1 MVFIVD
7 WTWSV
12 MKRMEKLSR
21 EELKTIEND
30 ISAARRAGVEVKH
43 SDGEIPIMG
52 IKRYGRWYDAT
63 LVNPQFILAQR
74 RLIRMR
80 REGIDYDTTEED
92 DLSII
97 AVELSFVDL
106 QCMCRFSVRDASE
119 DELMP
124 PPPPPM
130 PECGLEDRDESEVK
144 LMPPPPPP
152 PMPECWFEGMDEA
165 MPPPPP
171 IPVCGFEG
179 MDELMPP
186 PPPPPMPECGLE
198 DIPTPIRC
206 NRKSTICY
214 LNELFEDMRGQC
226 PPPPPPPVP
235 ECGLEEAKKRR
246 RRGGRKHK
254 GHRRA

>member
-130 PECGLEDRDESEVK
+130 PECGLEDRDESE
-144 LMPPPPPP
+144 
-152 PMPECWFEGMDEA
+152 
-165 MPPPPP
+165 
-171 IPVCGFEG
+171 
-179 MDELMPP
+179 DELMPP

-246 RRGGRKHK
+246 RRGGRRHK

>member
-1 MVFIVD
+1 
-7 WTWSV
+7 

-130 PECGLEDRDESEVK
+130 PECGLEDRDESEV
-144 LMPPPPPP
+144 
-152 PMPECWFEGMDEA
+152 
-165 MPPPPP
+165 
-171 IPVCGFEG
+171 
-179 MDELMPP
+179 ELMPP

-246 RRGGRKHK
+246 RRGGRRHK

>member
-130 PECGLEDRDESEVK
+130 PECGLEDRDESEV
-144 LMPPPPPP
+144 
-152 PMPECWFEGMDEA
+152 
-165 MPPPPP
+165 
-171 IPVCGFEG
+171 
-179 MDELMPP
+179 ELMPP

-198 DIPTPIRC
+198 
-206 NRKSTICY
+206 
-214 LNELFEDMRGQC
+214 
-226 PPPPPPPVP
+226 
-235 ECGLEEAKKRR
+235 EAKKRR
-246 RRGGRKHK
+246 RRGGRRHK
-254 GHRRA
+254 NHRRA

>member
-130 PECGLEDRDESEVK
+130 PECGLEDRDESEV
-144 LMPPPPPP
+144 
-152 PMPECWFEGMDEA
+152 
-165 MPPPPP
+165 
-171 IPVCGFEG
+171 
-179 MDELMPP
+179 ELMPP

-246 RRGGRKHK
+246 RRGGRRHK

>member
-1 MVFIVD
+1 
-7 WTWSV
+7 
-12 MKRMEKLSR
+12 MKRMEKLSK

-43 SDGEIPIMG
+43 SDREIPIMG

-74 RLIRMR
+74 RLIGIR
-80 REGIDYDTTEED
+80 RGEIDFDTTED
-92 DLSII
+92 DLISII
-97 AVELSFVDL
+97 AVDLSFDDL

-152 PMPECWFEGMDEA
+152 PMPEC
-165 MPPPPP
+165 
-171 IPVCGFEG
+171 
-179 MDELMPP
+179 
-186 PPPPPMPECGLE
+186 GLE

-214 LNELFEDMRGQC
+214 LNELSEDMRGQC

-246 RRGGRKHK
+246 RRGGRRHK

>member
-130 PECGLEDRDESEVK
+130 PECGLEEAVEV
-144 LMPPPPPP
+144 
-152 PMPECWFEGMDEA
+152 
-165 MPPPPP
+165 
-171 IPVCGFEG
+171 
-179 MDELMPP
+179 ELMPP

-226 PPPPPPPVP
+226 PPPPPPPMP

-246 RRGGRKHK
+246 RRGGRRHK

>member
-130 PECGLEDRDESEVK
+130 PECGLEEAVEVK
-144 LMPPPPPP
+144 
-152 PMPECWFEGMDEA
+152 
-165 MPPPPP
+165 
-171 IPVCGFEG
+171 
-179 MDELMPP
+179 LMPP

-246 RRGGRKHK
+246 RRGGRRHK